1 MLNDRLVTYI
11 ERDVLLTISNDAI
24 LVHFQ
29 RMNMRRDFHCN
40 VLYQT
45 ILFLIF
51 NIVCII
57 VSLKFLLYMYLKS
70 GSAGNNYHLPS

>member
-40 VLYQT
+40 VCIKQYYF
-45 ILFLIF
+45 LFLI
-51 NIVCII
+51 
-57 VSLKFLLYMYLKS
+57 
-70 GSAGNNYHLPS
+70 